1 MTNYPA
7 EFWNKMYGADEFRY
21 GIMPNIFFKAQLDN
35 MKPGSILLPAE
46 GEGRNAAYAASQGWN
61 VTAFDISEK
70 GKEKAMRLA
79 KQNDITID
87 YLVTG
92 ALEFQT
98 NKQFDVIGFSYAHF
112 PAAIRKQANQYIL
125 QFLKLEG
132 VVVFEAFAKAQ
143 LEKSSGGPKNEEML
157 FSIEEIKDEFQEL
170 QFNILKEETI
180 ELSEGNYHKGEAEV
194 IRFVGR
200 KLS

>member
-1 MTNYPA
+1 M
-7 EFWNKMYGADEFRY
+7 WNERYSTEEYVYGT
-21 GIMPNIFFKAQLDN
+21 MPNDFLFETSRYIKGPDVLC
-35 MKPGSILLPAE
+35 LAE